1 VGAREKEGD
10 MDWALPYTPEQED
23 FRKEVRAWL
32 DENIPEG
39 MKDPVDARDFSKEHY
54 LFWRE
59 KHRDMAAKGWLYP
72 TFPKA
77 YGGGGLSGDHET
89 ILDEEFANARV
100 VRAMNNQTGFPAL
113 LVWTTD
119 EQKEK
124 FLAPILRGEK
134 VMWQK
139 YTEPRS
145 GADLASYTSRAVRDG
160 DDWLLTGQ
168 NVFIS
173 GKPRPEWGVEGPDY
187 LFGPMVTDDDAPRH
201 RNMGYFMIPMP
212 SEGLEVRE
220 MELLVGHDQHAIFMD
235 NVRVPGDHLIG
246 GDHQGWQVASTT
258 LEQEHGGRGQA
269 FPRDEV
275 VDDLVTYAKNVN
287 GSDPMVQQV
296 TMDAVIDAHRDSL
309 LAKRTYW
316 MYQSRLDI
324 NYEGNVAN
332 VHNREHDLRNASRVR
347 DVMGMYSLVDR
358 NEPGSPHGGAQ
369 EVNQRGKAGQRHAGG
384 STNIAKVILAR
395 RIGVSR
401 TKERAAPTPSTATSH
416 GS

>member
-1 VGAREKEGD
+1 
-10 MDWALPYTPEQED
+10 MDWALPYTPEQEE
-23 FRKEVRAWL
+23 FRKEVRTWL
-32 DENIPEG
+32 GENIPEE

-89 ILDEEFANARV
+89 ILDEEFSNARV

-134 VMWQK
+134 IMWQK

-173 GKPRPEWGVEGPDY
+173 GKPRPEWDAEGPDY

-246 GDHQGWQVASTT
+246 GDHQGWQVANTG
-258 LEQEHGGRGQA
+258 LEQEHGGRGRA

-275 VDDLVTYAKNVN
+275 VDNLVAYTRETERDGCVS
-287 GSDPMVQQV
+287 GQRPG
-296 TMDAVIDAHRDSL
+296 DAADD
-309 LAKRTYW
+309 
-316 MYQSRLDI
+316 D
-324 NYEGNVAN
+324 
-332 VHNREHDLRNASRVR
+332 
-347 DVMGMYSLVDR
+347 
-358 NEPGSPHGGAQ
+358 
-369 EVNQRGKAGQRHAGG
+369 GQRHRRPRAEPPAAAHLLDVHKPDGGAVPGQPVQRPRQRLPACVSPSGSGTSWECTPWLTGTSLGCPSAGP
-384 STNIAKVILAR
+384 R
-395 RIGVSR
+395 R
-401 TKERAAPTPSTATSH
+401 
-416 GS
+416 